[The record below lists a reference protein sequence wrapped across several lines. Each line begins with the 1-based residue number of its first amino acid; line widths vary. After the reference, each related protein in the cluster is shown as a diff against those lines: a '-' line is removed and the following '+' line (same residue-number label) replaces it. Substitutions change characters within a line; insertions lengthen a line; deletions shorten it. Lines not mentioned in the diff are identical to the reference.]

1 MKFASSI
8 GATRRLLSSSST
20 GSLTSISSPV
30 TLRPGRRRMAE
41 DLELRLHSLL
51 QTVTILHQN
60 ILVNQAFLSDN
71 KKVVSQIAN
80 TLNRVD
86 KSLNERT
93 TQLTTMTLSLNSSS
107 NSDDDSITPEETS
120 RRLREEYQRL
130 ENMLL
135 AKKPVLG
142 GFLNEYERASQLDAK
157 DDDAS
162 MIYSKPKNN
171 KLKNELSSKE
181 DNTTPPPASA
191 IDNDDVGSL
200 QHIKINWDHLP
211 TNFTSLSPDKTYV
224 LRFDGGSRGN
234 PGIAGAGMVL
244 YNGEDGTEVWS
255 GYHYLGDK
263 YTNNEAEYRGLIT
276 GLQCARTLGVQNIVV
291 QGDSQLILRQIVGE
305 YKVKS
310 VTLKAYYD
318 EAVSLIPAFK
328 SFQTSHIER
337 ARNAR
342 ADELANLAMD
352 FQSSVGFEMMAKE

>member
-1 MKFASSI
+1 
-8 GATRRLLSSSST
+8 
-20 GSLTSISSPV
+20 
-30 TLRPGRRRMAE
+30 MAE

-51 QTVTILHQN
+51 QTVTTLHQN

-107 NSDDDSITPEETS
+107 SGDSDDSTTPEETS
-120 RRLREEYQRL
+120 RRLREEYQLL
-130 ENMLL
+130 EGMLL

-142 GFLNEYERASQLDAK
+142 GFLDEYERASQLDAK

-162 MIYSKPKNN
+162 IIYSSPLEHDN
-171 KLKNELSSKE
+171 LKDELSTK
-181 DNTTPPPASA
+181 NPIPPPVTSA
-191 IDNDDVGSL
+191 TDNYEVGSS
-200 QHIKINWDHLP
+200 HIKINWDHLP
-211 TNFTSLSPDKTYV
+211 TNFTSLSPEQTYV

-310 VTLKAYYD
+310 ATLKAYYD
-318 EAVSLIPAFK
+318 EAVSLIPEFK

-352 FQSSVGFEMMAKE
+352 FQASVGFEMKAKE

>member
-1 MKFASSI
+1 
-8 GATRRLLSSSST
+8 
-20 GSLTSISSPV
+20 
-30 TLRPGRRRMAE
+30 MAE

-51 QTVTILHQN
+51 QTVTTLHQN
-60 ILVNQAFLSDN
+60 ILVNKAFLSDN
-71 KKVVSQIAN
+71 KKVVSQIAS

-93 TQLTTMTLSLNSSS
+93 TQLTTMTTLSLNSSS
-107 NSDDDSITPEETS
+107 SDSDDSFTPEETS

-130 ENMLL
+130 ENILL
-135 AKKPVLG
+135 SKKPVLG
-142 GFLNEYERASQLDAK
+142 GFLDEYERASQLDAK
-157 DDDAS
+157 DDD
-162 MIYSKPKNN
+162 N
-171 KLKNELSSKE
+171 LKDELSTK
-181 DNTTPPPASA
+181 NTTPPRVTSA
-191 IDNDDVGSL
+191 TDNYDIGSS
-200 QHIKINWDHLP
+200 HIKINWEHLP
-211 TNFTSLSPDKTYV
+211 PNFTSLSPDKTYV

-244 YNGEDGTEVWS
+244 YNGENGTEVWS
-255 GYHYLGDK
+255 GFHYLGDK

-276 GLQCARTLGVQNIVV
+276 GLQCARKLGVQNIVV

-318 EAVSLIPAFK
+318 EAVSLIPEFK

-342 ADELANLAMD
+342 ADELANLAMALK
-352 FQSSVGFEMMAKE
+352 SSAGFEMKAKE

>member
-1 MKFASSI
+1 
-8 GATRRLLSSSST
+8 
-20 GSLTSISSPV
+20 
-30 TLRPGRRRMAE
+30 MAE

-51 QTVTILHQN
+51 QTVTMLHQN

-107 NSDDDSITPEETS
+107 SGDSDDSTTPEETS
-120 RRLREEYQRL
+120 RRLREEYQLL
-130 ENMLL
+130 EGMLL

-142 GFLNEYERASQLDAK
+142 GFLDEYERASQLDNAK
-157 DDDAS
+157 DDGAS
-162 MIYSKPKNN
+162 VVNSPPENDN
-171 KLKNELSSKE
+171 FEDELSTK
-181 DNTTPPPASA
+181 NAIPPPVTSA
-191 IDNDDVGSL
+191 TDNYDVGSS
-200 QHIKINWDHLP
+200 HIKINWEHLP
-211 TNFTSLSPDKTYV
+211 TNFTSLSPEKTYV

-255 GYHYLGDK
+255 GYYYLGDK

-310 VTLKAYYD
+310 ATLKAYYD
-318 EAVSLIPAFK
+318 EAVSLIPEFK

-352 FQSSVGFEMMAKE
+352 FQASVGFEMKAKE

>member
-1 MKFASSI
+1 M
-8 GATRRLLSSSST
+8 
-20 GSLTSISSPV
+20 
-30 TLRPGRRRMAE
+30 
-41 DLELRLHSLL
+41 
-51 QTVTILHQN
+51 LHQN

-93 TQLTTMTLSLNSSS
+93 TQLTTMTTLSLNSSS
-107 NSDDDSITPEETS
+107 DSDDSTTPEETS

-130 ENMLL
+130 EGMLL
-135 AKKPVLG
+135 AKKPLLG
-142 GFLNEYERASQLDAK
+142 GFLDEYERASQLDNAK
-157 DDDAS
+157 DDGAS
-162 MIYSKPKNN
+162 VVNSPPENDNFKD
-171 KLKNELSSKE
+171 ELSTK
-181 DNTTPPPASA
+181 NTIPPPVAV
-191 IDNDDVGSL
+191 IDNDDVGSS

-211 TNFTSLSPDKTYV
+211 TIITSLSPDKTYV

-310 VTLKAYYD
+310 ATLKAYYD
-318 EAVSLIPAFK
+318 EAVSIIPEFK

-352 FQSSVGFEMMAKE
+352 FQASVGFEMKAKE

>member
-1 MKFASSI
+1 
-8 GATRRLLSSSST
+8 
-20 GSLTSISSPV
+20 
-30 TLRPGRRRMAE
+30 MAE

-51 QTVTILHQN
+51 QTVTMLHQN
-60 ILVNQAFLSDN
+60 ILVNQDFLSDN
-71 KKVVSQIAN
+71 KKMVSQIAN

-107 NSDDDSITPEETS
+107 SSSSSDDDSTTPEETS
-120 RRLREEYQRL
+120 RQLREEYQRL
-130 ENMLL
+130 EAMLL

-142 GFLNEYERASQLDAK
+142 GFLDEYERASQLDAK

-162 MIYSKPKNN
+162 VIIYSKPKNDI
-171 KLKNELSSKE
+171 LKDELSSKE
-181 DNTTPPPASA
+181 DTTPPPPVAA
-191 IDNDDVGSL
+191 KNNDDVGFSS
-200 QHIKINWDHLP
+200 QHITINWYNLP
-211 TNFTSLSPDKTYV
+211 PNFTSLSPEKTYV

-244 YNGEDGTEVWS
+244 YKGEDGIEVWS

-310 VTLKAYYD
+310 ATLKAYYD
-318 EAVSLIPAFK
+318 EAVSLIPQFK

-342 ADELANLAMD
+342 ADELANFAMD
-352 FQSSVGFEMMAKE
+352 EQSSAGFEMKAKE

>member
-1 MKFASSI
+1 M
-8 GATRRLLSSSST
+8 
-20 GSLTSISSPV
+20 
-30 TLRPGRRRMAE
+30 
-41 DLELRLHSLL
+41 
-51 QTVTILHQN
+51 LHQN

-107 NSDDDSITPEETS
+107 DSDDSITPEETS

-135 AKKPVLG
+135 AKKPLIG
-142 GFLNEYERASQLDAK
+142 GFLDEYERASQLDNAK
-157 DDDAS
+157 DDVAS
-162 MIYSKPKNN
+162 VINSPPENDNFKD
-171 KLKNELSSKE
+171 ELSTK
-181 DNTTPPPASA
+181 NAIPPPVTSA
-191 IDNDDVGSL
+191 TDNYDFVSS
-200 QHIKINWDHLP
+200 QHIEINWDHLP
-211 TNFTSLSPDKTYV
+211 TNFTSLSPELTYV

-255 GYHYLGDK
+255 GYHYLGEK

-310 VTLKAYYD
+310 ATLKAYYD
-318 EAVSLIPAFK
+318 EAVSIIPQFK

-352 FQSSVGFEMMAKE
+352 FQASVGFEMKAKE